1 MFTHFRSKLYRLGS
15 DPEKLYPY
23 KLMMEHFHKFAKF
36 GLLLAVM
43 LLPMLTTQQGNGVN
57 LDEMAEKV
65 EKGEHIDETIF
76 ISDKSRSKFTK
87 RMRDV
92 VIDMVR
98 LDYI

>member
-1 MFTHFRSKLYRLGS
+1 M
-15 DPEKLYPY
+15 EKLFPY
-23 KLMMEHFHKFAKF
+23 KLMMEHFQKFAKF
-36 GLLLAVM
+36 GLLLATM
-43 LLPMLTTQQGNGVN
+43 LLPMLTTQQGNGIN

-65 EKGEHIDETIF
+65 EKGEEIDPTVF